1 MNDEDFF
8 AWLDG
13 ELTGEAAERVAA
25 QVAADPALQA
35 KAERHRAFAGE
46 LRGAFDPVI
55 GQSVAPPRFGSAE
68 VVDFARQREERDRRR
83 GRPISVGTQWA
94 AMAATLAIGIVAGT
108 MLPSAAGGPVA
119 RENGALVA
127 SASLED
133 ALYTRLASAP
143 AEDGPRIGL
152 TFRDKS
158 GDVCRSFTDE
168 SVSGLAC
175 RSGGDWQIR
184 GLFQGA
190 SSQQG
195 DYRMASGEDPRLADL
210 IDERIAGE
218 PFDSAAEKAA
228 LEKGWR

>member
-1 MNDEDFF
+1 
-8 AWLDG
+8 
-13 ELTGEAAERVAA
+13 
-25 QVAADPALQA
+25 
-35 KAERHRAFAGE
+35 
-46 LRGAFDPVI
+46 
-55 GQSVAPPRFGSAE
+55 
-68 VVDFARQREERDRRR
+68 
-83 GRPISVGTQWA
+83 
-94 AMAATLAIGIVAGT
+94 
-108 MLPSAAGGPVA
+108 MLPSRSVEPVA

-158 GDVCRSFTDE
+158 GEVCRSFTDE
-168 SVSGLAC
+168 GLSGLAC

-190 SSQQG
+190 PAQQA
-195 DYRMASGEDPRLADL
+195 DYRMASGEDPRLAAL

-218 PFDSAAEKAA
+218 PFDAAAEKAA